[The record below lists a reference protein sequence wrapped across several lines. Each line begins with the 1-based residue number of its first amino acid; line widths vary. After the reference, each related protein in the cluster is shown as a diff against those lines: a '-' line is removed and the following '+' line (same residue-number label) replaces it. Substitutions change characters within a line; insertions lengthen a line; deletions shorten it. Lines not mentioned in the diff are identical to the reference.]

1 MNSKMR
7 IALAAIVASG
17 MPLVASAGDVYVGAG
32 IGEATYGS
40 TKFVDCVG
48 STNCSGGT
56 FSDNHF
62 AYNLFVGY
70 SFTDAVAVELGYQ
83 DWGTL
88 KDDAFGLTGVEL
100 KPKMWTVMAVGTAP
114 LAENFSVFGKVGIA
128 FTSIDG
134 AEGSGVTRTSGTQNA
149 QDLALGG
156 GVEWN
161 LGKFGAVRVETLW
174 VNAEDSDKAMTYGAS
189 YLYRFKL

>member
-1 MNSKMR
+1 MSIKMR
-7 IALAAIVASG
+7 LVLAAIVASAL
-17 MPLVASAGDVYVGAG
+17 PVVANAGDIYVGAG
-32 IGEATYGS
+32 IGDATYKS
-40 TKFVDCVG
+40 SKFVDCLG
-48 STNCSGGT
+48 DCSGT
-56 FSDNHF
+56 FSDNDF

-83 DWGTL
+83 DWGKL
-88 KDDAFGLTGVEL
+88 KDSWFGGDVTVE
-100 KPKMWTVMAVGTAP
+100 PTMWTVMAVGTAP
-114 LAENFSVFGKVGIA
+114 IADQFSVFGKAGIA
-128 FTSIDG
+128 FTSVDTTADFGDG
-134 AEGSGVTRTSGTQNA
+134 NISDTSNA

-174 VNAEDSDKAMTYGAS
+174 VDAEDSDKAMTYGAS

>member
-1 MNSKMR
+1 MHSKMR
-7 IALAAIVASG
+7 LALAAIVVSG
-17 MPLVASAGDVYVGAG
+17 MPLAASAANIYVGAG
-32 IGEATYGS
+32 IGEATYKS
-40 TKFVDCVG
+40 SKFVDCLGGCNG
-48 STNCSGGT
+48 S
-56 FSDNHF
+56 FSDTHF

-88 KDDAFGLTGVEL
+88 KDDDAFDLTDVKV
-100 KPKMWTVMAVGTAP
+100 KPTMWTVMAVGTAP
-114 LAENFSVFGKVGIA
+114 IAGDFSIFGKAGIA
-128 FTSIDG
+128 FTSIDAAARSG
-134 AEGSGVTRTSGTQNA
+134 ATRIKGSSNA

-174 VNAEDSDKAMTYGAS
+174 VDAEDSDKAMTYGAS